1 MSQADRLTE
10 SLERDNASEHAPDK
24 IDILPASVRVTT
36 IAQIVV
42 AAAAVIGLTY
52 LLKLVLVT
60 ILSSILL
67 AYALEPPV
75 SWLAVLAV
83 PRWMGALIVV
93 LLALSLVAGLCY
105 FSYNRAIEFVDQLPR
120 YSDRLRDAWAN
131 IRSRV
136 DKVENRA
143 RSVIEPPN
151 NQKRPP
157 IRVEVEQPQGLTHV
171 ISETGGTILDIL
183 MAIGFTPFFVY
194 FMLASADDLHLA
206 TVRLFPKE
214 RRFLAHRTVGNIS
227 AMIRTFIAT
236 NVFLGLLNSVIFT
249 LLFWI
254 LGIKYFYFIGAISG
268 FVGLIPYLGVF
279 LALLPPLTGGIGTL
293 DKTGIVCVVIAV
305 VGLHWLTTTLLYP
318 KLIGERLKLNP
329 LAVSISLLFWA
340 WIWGAPGLVLA
351 IPLLGCAKIIGAHMQ
366 PLLGLGTTGR
376 EVECRPL

>member
-10 SLERDNASEHAPDK
+10 SLERGNVSERATDK
-24 IDILPASVRVTT
+24 IENPPASIRVTT
-36 IAQIVV
+36 IAQVVV
-42 AAAAVIGLTY
+42 AAAALIGLTY

-93 LLALSLVAGLCY
+93 LLVLSLVAGLCY
-105 FSYNRAIEFVDQLPR
+105 FCYNRAIEFVDQMPR
-120 YSDRLRDAWAN
+120 YSDKLHGAWVN

-136 DKVENRA
+136 DQVANSV
-143 RSVIEPPN
+143 RSVIELN
-151 NQKRPP
+151 NQGPP
-157 IRVEVEQPQGLTHV
+157 SRVEVEQPQVLTHV
-171 ISETGGTILDIL
+171 ISENGGTILDVL
-183 MAIGFTPFFVY
+183 LAIGFTPFLVY

-214 RRFLAHRTVGNIS
+214 RRFLAHGTVGKIS
-227 AMIRTFIAT
+227 AMIRTFIAA
-236 NVFLGLLNSVIFT
+236 NVFLGLLNSGICT

-254 LGIKYFYFIGAISG
+254 LGIKYFYFIGTLSG
-268 FVGLIPYLGVF
+268 FVSLVPYLGVF
-279 LALLPPLTGGIGTL
+279 LALLPPLTAGIGIL
-293 DKTGIVCVVIAV
+293 HKTGILCVVLALVAV
-305 VGLHWLTTTLLYP
+305 HLFTTNLFYP
-318 KLIGERLKLNP
+318 KLIGGRLKLNP

-351 IPLLGCAKIIGAHMQ
+351 IPLLGCAKIICAHLH
-366 PLLGLGTTGR
+366 PLFGLEPR
-376 EVECRPL
+376 VANSIASSK

>member
-1 MSQADRLTE
+1 MSQADRLIE
-10 SLERDNASEHAPDK
+10 SLERGNASERATDQ
-24 IDILPASVRVTT
+24 IDYPPTLIRVTT
-36 IAQIVV
+36 IAQVVV
-42 AAAAVIGLTY
+42 AAAALIGLTY

-105 FSYNRAIEFVDQLPR
+105 FSYNRAIEFVDQMPR
-120 YSDRLRDAWAN
+120 YSDKLHGAWVN

-136 DKVENRA
+136 DQVAGRV
-143 RSVIEPPN
+143 RSVIDLNNDKGPPS
-151 NQKRPP
+151 
-157 IRVEVEQPQGLTHV
+157 RVEVEQPQVLTRV
-171 ISETGGTILDIL
+171 ISENGGTILDVL
-183 MAIGFTPFFVY
+183 LAIGFTPFLVY

-214 RRFLAHRTVGNIS
+214 RRFLAHGTVGKIS
-227 AMIRTFIAT
+227 AMVRTFIAA
-236 NVFLGLLNSVIFT
+236 NVFLGLLNSGIFT

-268 FVGLIPYLGVF
+268 FVSLVPYLGVF
-279 LALLPPLTGGIGTL
+279 LALLPPLAAGIGIL
-293 DKTGIVCVVIAV
+293 HKTGILGVVLAV
-305 VGLHWLTTTLLYP
+305 VAVHFLTTNLFYP
-318 KLIGERLKLNP
+318 KLIGGRLKLNP

-351 IPLLGCAKIIGAHMQ
+351 IPLLGCAKIICAHLQ
-366 PLLGLGTTGR
+366 PLFGLEPRVGDFT
-376 EVECRPL
+376 VSPK

>member
-1 MSQADRLTE
+1 MSQADRLIE
-10 SLERDNASEHAPDK
+10 SLERGNASERATDQ
-24 IDILPASVRVTT
+24 IDNPATSIRVTT
-36 IAQIVV
+36 IAQVVV
-42 AAAAVIGLTY
+42 AAAALIGLTY

-105 FSYNRAIEFVDQLPR
+105 FSYNRAIEFVDQMPR
-120 YSDRLRDAWAN
+120 YSDKLHGAWVN

-136 DKVENRA
+136 DQVANRV
-143 RSVIEPPN
+143 RSVIELNNDKGPPS
-151 NQKRPP
+151 
-157 IRVEVEQPQGLTHV
+157 RVEVEQPQVLTRV
-171 ISETGGTILDIL
+171 ISENGGTILDVL
-183 MAIGFTPFFVY
+183 LAIGFTPFLVY

-214 RRFLAHRTVGNIS
+214 RRFLAHGTVGKIS
-227 AMIRTFIAT
+227 ALVRTFIAA
-236 NVFLGLLNSVIFT
+236 NVFLGLLNSEIFT

-268 FVGLIPYLGVF
+268 FVSLVPYLGVF
-279 LALLPPLTGGIGTL
+279 LALLPPLAAGIGIL
-293 DKTGIVCVVIAV
+293 HKTGILCVVLAV
-305 VGLHWLTTTLLYP
+305 VAVHFLTTNLFYP
-318 KLIGERLKLNP
+318 KLIGGRLKLNP

-351 IPLLGCAKIIGAHMQ
+351 IPLLGCGKIICAHLQ
-366 PLLGLGTTGR
+366 PLFGLEPRVGDFIATSK
-376 EVECRPL
+376 

>member
-1 MSQADRLTE
+1 MSQADRLIE
-10 SLERDNASEHAPDK
+10 SLERGNASERATDQ
-24 IDILPASVRVTT
+24 IDYPPTLIRVTT
-36 IAQIVV
+36 IAQVVV
-42 AAAAVIGLTY
+42 AAAALIGLTY

-105 FSYNRAIEFVDQLPR
+105 FSYNRAIEFVDQMPR
-120 YSDRLRDAWAN
+120 YSDKLHEAWVN

-136 DKVENRA
+136 DQVA
-143 RSVIEPPN
+143 SGVRSVIDLNNDKGPPS
-151 NQKRPP
+151 
-157 IRVEVEQPQGLTHV
+157 RVEVEQPQVLTRV
-171 ISETGGTILDIL
+171 ISENGGTILDVL
-183 MAIGFTPFFVY
+183 LAIGFTPFLVY

-214 RRFLAHRTVGNIS
+214 RRFLAHGTVGKIS
-227 AMIRTFIAT
+227 AMVRTFIAA
-236 NVFLGLLNSVIFT
+236 NVFLGLLNSGIFT

-268 FVGLIPYLGVF
+268 FVSLVPYLGVF
-279 LALLPPLTGGIGTL
+279 LALLPPLAAGIGIL
-293 DKTGIVCVVIAV
+293 HKTGILGVVLAV
-305 VGLHWLTTTLLYP
+305 VAVHFLTTNLFYP
-318 KLIGERLKLNP
+318 KLIGGRLKLNP

-351 IPLLGCAKIIGAHMQ
+351 IPLLGCAKIICAHLQ
-366 PLLGLGTTGR
+366 PLFGLEPRVGDFT
-376 EVECRPL
+376 VSPK

>member
-1 MSQADRLTE
+1 MSQADRLIE
-10 SLERDNASEHAPDK
+10 SLERGNASERATDQ
-24 IDILPASVRVTT
+24 IDYPPTSIRVTT
-36 IAQIVV
+36 IAQVVV
-42 AAAAVIGLTY
+42 AAAALIGLTY

-105 FSYNRAIEFVDQLPR
+105 FSYNRAIEFVDQMPR
-120 YSDRLRDAWAN
+120 YSDKLHGAWVN

-136 DKVENRA
+136 DQVAGRV
-143 RSVIEPPN
+143 RSVIDLNNDKGPPS
-151 NQKRPP
+151 
-157 IRVEVEQPQGLTHV
+157 RVEVEQPQVLTRV
-171 ISETGGTILDIL
+171 ISENGGTILDVL
-183 MAIGFTPFFVY
+183 LAIGFTPFLVY

-214 RRFLAHRTVGNIS
+214 RRFLAHGTVGKIS
-227 AMIRTFIAT
+227 AMVRTFIAA
-236 NVFLGLLNSVIFT
+236 NVFLGLLNSGIFT

-254 LGIKYFYFIGAISG
+254 LGIKYFYFIGGITG
-268 FVGLIPYLGVF
+268 FVSLVPYLGVF
-279 LALLPPLTGGIGTL
+279 LALLPPLAAGIGIL
-293 DKTGIVCVVIAV
+293 HKTGILGVVLAV
-305 VGLHWLTTTLLYP
+305 VAVHFLTTNLFYP
-318 KLIGERLKLNP
+318 KLIGGRLKLNP

-351 IPLLGCAKIIGAHMQ
+351 IPLLGCAKIICAHLQ
-366 PLLGLGTTGR
+366 PLFGLEPRVGDFT
-376 EVECRPL
+376 VSPK

>member
-1 MSQADRLTE
+1 MSQADRLIE
-10 SLERDNASEHAPDK
+10 SLERGNASERATDQ
-24 IDILPASVRVTT
+24 IDNPATSIRVTT
-36 IAQIVV
+36 IAQVVV
-42 AAAAVIGLTY
+42 AAAALIGLTY

-105 FSYNRAIEFVDQLPR
+105 FSYNRAIEFVDQMPR
-120 YSDRLRDAWAN
+120 YSDKLHGAWVN

-136 DKVENRA
+136 DQVANRV
-143 RSVIEPPN
+143 RSVIELNNDKGPPS
-151 NQKRPP
+151 
-157 IRVEVEQPQGLTHV
+157 RVEVEQPQVLTRV
-171 ISETGGTILDIL
+171 ISENGGTILDVL
-183 MAIGFTPFFVY
+183 LAIGFTPFLVY

-214 RRFLAHRTVGNIS
+214 RRFLAHGTVGKIS
-227 AMIRTFIAT
+227 ALVRTFIAA
-236 NVFLGLLNSVIFT
+236 NVFLGLLNSEIFT

-268 FVGLIPYLGVF
+268 FVSLVPYLGVF
-279 LALLPPLTGGIGTL
+279 LALLPPLAAGIGIL
-293 DKTGIVCVVIAV
+293 HKTGILCVVLAV
-305 VGLHWLTTTLLYP
+305 VAVHFLTTNLFYP
-318 KLIGERLKLNP
+318 KLIGGRLKLNP

-351 IPLLGCAKIIGAHMQ
+351 IPLLGCGKIICAHLQ
-366 PLLGLGTTGR
+366 PLFGLEPRVGNFIATSK
-376 EVECRPL
+376 

>member
-1 MSQADRLTE
+1 MSQADRLIE
-10 SLERDNASEHAPDK
+10 SLERGNASERATDQ
-24 IDILPASVRVTT
+24 IDYPPTLIRVTT
-36 IAQIVV
+36 IAQVVV
-42 AAAAVIGLTY
+42 AAAALIGLTY

-105 FSYNRAIEFVDQLPR
+105 FSYNRAIEFVDQMPG
-120 YSDRLRDAWAN
+120 YSDKLHEAWVN

-136 DKVENRA
+136 DQVASRV
-143 RSVIEPPN
+143 RSVIDLNNDKGPPS
-151 NQKRPP
+151 
-157 IRVEVEQPQGLTHV
+157 RVEVEQPQVLTRV
-171 ISETGGTILDIL
+171 ISENGGTILDVL
-183 MAIGFTPFFVY
+183 LAIGFTPFLVY

-214 RRFLAHRTVGNIS
+214 RRFLAHGTVGKIS
-227 AMIRTFIAT
+227 AMVRTFIAA
-236 NVFLGLLNSVIFT
+236 NVFLGLLNSGIFT

-268 FVGLIPYLGVF
+268 FVSLVPYLGVF
-279 LALLPPLTGGIGTL
+279 LALLPPLAAGIGIL
-293 DKTGIVCVVIAV
+293 HKTGILGVVLAV
-305 VGLHWLTTTLLYP
+305 VAVHFLTTNLFYP
-318 KLIGERLKLNP
+318 KLIGGRLKLNP

-351 IPLLGCAKIIGAHMQ
+351 IPLLGCAKIICAHLQ
-366 PLLGLGTTGR
+366 PLFGLEPRVGDFT
-376 EVECRPL
+376 VSPK